1 MLQYCQV
8 RNNGLLLFL
17 IMLLCKKY
25 NSDNS
30 MYFSRLELSDS
41 NENENENEGAFCSA
55 IAMSLHSSQPDPADL
70 WALIFLF

>member
-41 NENENENEGAFCSA
+41 NENENEGAFCSA
-55 IAMSLHSSQPDPADL
+55 VAMSLHSSQPDPADL